1 METQPFFAAIA
12 TLPALPRV
20 ECSAEMDLNEME
32 TQPMFPVSP
41 AHFLSFYLA
50 FFCFC
55 GSSWPIKGNS
65 IKAQFIRNLN
75 SMNKERSS
83 NHKKNPS
90 RRKKN
95 KENVKNS
102 S

>member
-1 METQPFFAAIA
+1 MPAEMDISEMETQPFFAAIA

-50 FFCFC
+50 FFLLL
-55 GSSWPIKGNS
+55 WLLL
-65 IKAQFIRNLN
+65 A
-75 SMNKERSS
+75 
-83 NHKKNPS
+83 HKREQHKSPVYP
-90 RRKKN
+90 KFKFY
-95 KENVKNS
+95 E
-102 S
+102 